1 MQSRQVR
8 TESLT
13 YTANSSL
20 LVPIFPIQVR
30 EYEHDYECNKKL
42 VDCREDKIAR
52 LEQLADGVMSESD
65 FMAQERLAAQ
75 LERRA
80 MQEKID
86 RHPEVTRFA
95 MENMRL
101 VEQLRR

>member
-1 MQSRQVR
+1 M
-8 TESLT
+8 
-13 YTANSSL
+13 
-20 LVPIFPIQVR
+20 R
-30 EYEHDYECNKKL
+30 EYEHDYECNKRL

-52 LEQLADGVMSESD
+52 LEQLADGVLADAD
-65 FMAQERLAAQ
+65 FLAQEREAAQ

-101 VEQLRR
+101 VEQLRRWGVSGFGVSMCSDWLLAVIPQV